1 LYHKRVGVIGAS
13 MVGRALIKLLKPFG
27 PDIMVYDP
35 YLSDERAAGLG
46 VRRVDLDEL
55 MSTADVITN
64 HAPTTEETEGMV
76 TSRHWSSVKDGALFV
91 NTARAAAVDYDAL
104 LRELQTGRITA
115 ALDVFPL
122 PEPLAE
128 ESPFRKLPNVILS
141 PHAAGLTAESLLRIG
156 ETVADE
162 FVRFFAGQPLRYGVT
177 ADMLRTMA

>member
-1 LYHKRVGVIGAS
+1 
-13 MVGRALIKLLKPFG
+13 
-27 PDIMVYDP
+27 
-35 YLSDERAAGLG
+35 
-46 VRRVDLDEL
+46 
-55 MSTADVITN
+55 
-64 HAPTTEETEGMV
+64 
-76 TSRHWSSVKDGALFV
+76 V

-177 ADMLRTMA
+177 SRHATDDGLGLAAHSLFALPLRVPPR